1 MTRKEC
7 FEIVVNNFVHY
18 IAANQ
23 KNFKDY
29 CYCNH
34 KACDNIIEFRKAVE
48 NCGLKFG
55 KVFHANGIGNNN
67 ECVIYV
73 ESQDK
78 DGFIIKKEVC
88 EFYYCYGIHGGCFT
102 YVKDLATGEKS
113 LLKKHFKEDKNMK
126 TWKIPVSWTVT
137 STVEVE
143 AKTLSEAIEKA
154 KYDNL
159 PLPEES
165 YYLDESWAVDD
176 ECGEDYIREL
186 WNNGMEDCQ

>member
-1 MTRKEC
+1 
-7 FEIVVNNFVHY
+7 
-18 IAANQ
+18 
-23 KNFKDY
+23 
-29 CYCNH
+29 
-34 KACDNIIEFRKAVE
+34 
-48 NCGLKFG
+48 
-55 KVFHANGIGNNN
+55 
-67 ECVIYV
+67 
-73 ESQDK
+73 
-78 DGFIIKKEVC
+78 
-88 EFYYCYGIHGGCFT
+88 
-102 YVKDLATGEKS
+102 
-113 LLKKHFKEDKNMK
+113 MK